1 MRKLGNLLEVLNL
14 NNATQKLEDNSKS
27 FAKTLN
33 YFIEQYTQQYNIET
47 NTLTIDYRDIE
58 GIFNNEGLKDLFESK
73 KLEIFRE
80 ISKNVEKRIILQEM
94 PVTHELKD
102 ILSLNIGEVVCF
114 EGVIKSKSEIRPEP
128 NKITY
133 GCRTCQ
139 YEIKRFVQQIDI
151 DDNSLHPNFCP
162 ECGGK
167 NFMEIK
173 GETEFIDV
181 VHIKIEEPF
190 EKRIGGNVRN
200 FACLIKGP
208 LAHPNQNLYPGD
220 KVQITGILKEIKV
233 ERGRTKKGMFVI
245 DVLNQI
251 GLQTNYKTIDITEE
265 DEKQILELAE
275 QPDNFQKLK
284 DSILPDLIGNDEIK
298 EGILCQAFSVEKDD
312 NPKRDVIHIL
322 LAGDPGTDKSQILK
336 RIESLNLKASHAV
349 GGGTSEAGILGV
361 AIRDEITGSWSIEPG
376 LLPMCNDGLIAFDEL
391 DKTHHVLLGK
401 FNEAMEQQ
409 TVTITKAGNSITYPC
424 RTIVLAALNPKNG
437 HFDSYKG
444 VREQIQLPDSVLD
457 RFDLIYILQ
466 DIPNK
471 KKDGKIVRSFGGYG
485 SIKDN
490 LIPDDL
496 LQKYINFAKR
506 EINPTY
512 SPEAV
517 KLFIEYYNE
526 IRSDC
531 DNVKYIGPRDAEALF
546 RIAKTIARIEL
557 KNVVNEDHAKKAI
570 KILDD
575 SLKTFYLT
583 ERENNVEALEM
594 NVFDK

>member
-1 MRKLGNLLEVLNL
+1 M
-14 NNATQKLEDNSKS
+14 QKLDDNNNS

-33 YFIEQYTQQYNIET
+33 YFIEQYILPD
-47 NTLTIDYRDIE
+47 NTDPNYLTINYQEIE
-58 GIFNNEGLKDLFESK
+58 GVFSNEGLKELFKTKMLDILSK
-73 KLEIFRE
+73 
-80 ISKNVEKRIILQEM
+80 ISEKVEKRIILQEM
-94 PVTHELKD
+94 PVTHKLKD
-102 ILSLNIGEVVCF
+102 ILSSNIGEVVCF
-114 EGVIKSKSEIRPEP
+114 EGVIKSKSEIRPDP
-128 NKITY
+128 YKITY
-133 GCRTCQ
+133 ECSECQ
-139 YEIKRFVQQIDI
+139 HLVTIFMQLIGKVDSPI
-151 DDNSLHPNFCP
+151 HPTFCQN
-162 ECGGK
+162 CGGK
-167 NFMEIK
+167 KFIEIK
-173 GETEFIDV
+173 GETKYIDV
-181 VHIKIEEPF
+181 INMKIEEPF
-190 EKRIGGNVRN
+190 ENRIGGNVRN
-200 FACLIKGP
+200 FTCLIKGT

-220 KVQITGILKEIKV
+220 KVKITGILKEIKV

-251 GLQTNYKTIDITEE
+251 GLQTNYKTIDITEA
-265 DEKQILELAE
+265 DEKLIQEMAD
-275 QPDNFQKLK
+275 QPDNFQKIK

-312 NPKRDVIHIL
+312 NPKRDGIHIL

-336 RIESLNLKASHAV
+336 RIESLNFKAGHAV

-376 LLPMCNDGLIAFDEL
+376 LMPMCNDGIIAFDEL
-391 DKTHHVLLGK
+391 DKTHHILLGK
-401 FNEAMEQQ
+401 LNEAMEQQ
-409 TVTITKAGNSITYPC
+409 TVTITKAGSSITYPC
-424 RTIVLAALNPKNG
+424 RTLVLAALNPKNG

-466 DIPNK
+466 DIPNE
-471 KKDGKIVRSFGGYG
+471 KKDGEIVRSFGGYE

-490 LIPDDL
+490 LISDNL
-496 LQKYINFAKR
+496 LQKYISYAKR
-506 EINPTY
+506 EIDPIC

-517 KLFIEYYNE
+517 KLFTEYYNE

-531 DNVKYIGPRDAEALF
+531 DNVKYIGPRDAEALV

-557 KNVVNEDHAKKAI
+557 KNDVDETHAKKAI

-575 SLKTFYLT
+575 SLRTFLLR
-583 ERENNVEALEM
+583 ERESNVEALEM

>member
-1 MRKLGNLLEVLNL
+1 M
-14 NNATQKLEDNSKS
+14 NNTTLKLEDNNKS
-27 FAKTLN
+27 FAKTLD
-33 YFIEQYTQQYNIET
+33 YFIDQYILPD
-47 NTLTIDYRDIE
+47 NTEIDYLTINYQEIE
-58 GIFNNEGLKDLFESK
+58 SVFSDEVSKELFKK
-73 KLEIFRE
+73 KLLDI
-80 ISKNVEKRIILQEM
+80 ISNISEKVEKRIILQEM

-102 ILSLNIGEVVCF
+102 ILSSNIGEVVCF
-114 EGVIKSKSEIRPEP
+114 EGVIKSKSEIRPDP
-128 NKITY
+128 KKITY
-133 GCRTCQ
+133 ECSECQ
-139 YEIKRFVQQIDI
+139 HLVTIFMQRIEKVDSPI
-151 DDNSLHPNFCP
+151 HPTFCKN
-162 ECGGK
+162 CGGK
-167 NFMEIK
+167 KFIEIK
-173 GETEFIDV
+173 EETEYIDFINM
-181 VHIKIEEPF
+181 KIEEPF
-190 EKRIGGNVRN
+190 ENRIGGNVRN
-200 FACLIKGP
+200 FTCLIKDT

-233 ERGRTKKGMFVI
+233 ERGRTKKSMFVI

-251 GLQTNYKTIDITEE
+251 GLQTNYKTIEITGE
-265 DEKQILELAE
+265 DEKLIQEMAD

-284 DSILPDLIGNDEIK
+284 DSILPDLIGNNEIK

-312 NPKRDVIHIL
+312 NSKREVIHIL

-409 TVTITKAGNSITYPC
+409 TVTITKAGSSITYPC
-424 RTIVLAALNPKNG
+424 RTTVLAALNPKKG

-466 DIPNK
+466 DIPNEN
-471 KKDGKIVRSFGGYG
+471 KDSKIVRSFGGYG
-485 SIKDN
+485 SINDN
-490 LIPDDL
+490 LIPDNI
-496 LQKYINFAKR
+496 LQKYISYAKR
-506 EINPTY
+506 EINPIY

-517 KLFIEYYNE
+517 ELFTEYYHE
-526 IRSDC
+526 IRFDY
-531 DNVKYIGPRDAEALF
+531 DNVKYIGPRDAEALY

-557 KNVVNEDHAKKAI
+557 KDVVDEYHAKKAI
-570 KILDD
+570 KILND
-575 SLKTFYLT
+575 SLRTFYLT
-583 ERENNVEALEM
+583 ERESNVEPQEM
-594 NVFDK
+594 NVFDNKHD